1 MKTKV
6 AVLFGGKSVEHEVS
20 IISGIQAFCALNRDK
35 YDPIPLYISK
45 DNKFYT
51 GAHMGEIDSYKNL
64 NRCLSEA
71 TRVLLVPASG
81 GVDMIR
87 YPMKKFGSNLV
98 DSFNV
103 AIPVV
108 HGTNVED
115 GTLMGM
121 LEMLGVPYAGCDLTS
136 SALGM
141 DKYLMKAALRQ
152 AGIPVLGALQFTGK
166 EHALDSAAVVAAI
179 EEKFPYPVIVKPV
192 NLGSSVGIS
201 KASDRAGLEQALDTA
216 LGFSARVLVEPA
228 VQNLREIN
236 CAVLGD
242 TDSVRPSACEEPAGS
257 DEILSYKDKYLSG
270 GKSAK
275 SGGAKSAGMSSLKRR
290 CPADIPAEL
299 TEKVQQLACDTFRAL
314 GCSGVSRIDFLNDT
328 ESGGL
333 WVNEINTIPGSLA
346 FYLWEAAGLPF
357 DQLLD
362 QMIDLAFKRQRD
374 RAALTFSYDTNIL
387 DSVSLGGA
395 KGAKSGG
402 KA

>member
-6 AVLFGGKSVEHEVS
+6 AVLFGGNSVEHEVS
-20 IISGIQAFCALNRDK
+20 IISGIQAFCALNREK

-45 DNKFYT
+45 DNTFYT
-51 GAHMGEIDSYKNL
+51 GPHMGEIDSYKNL
-64 NRCLSEA
+64 ERCLSEA
-71 TRVLLVPASG
+71 IRVLLVPSSG

-87 YPMKKFGSNLV
+87 YPMKKFGNNLV

-152 AGIPVLGALQFTGK
+152 AGLPVLDALQFTGK
-166 EHALDSAAVVAAI
+166 EHALDSAAVVKAI
-179 EEKFPYPVIVKPV
+179 EERFPYPVIVKPV

-201 KASDRAGLEQALDTA
+201 KASDRAGLERALDTA

-242 TDSVRPSACEEPAGS
+242 ADSVQPSACEEPAGS
-257 DEILSYKDKYLSG
+257 DEILSYRDKYLSG

-290 CPADIPAEL
+290 CPADIPDEL
-299 TEKVQQLACDTFRAL
+299 TAQVQRLACETFRAL

-328 ESGGL
+328 ASGEL

-357 DQLLD
+357 DRLLD
-362 QMIDLAFKRQRD
+362 RMIDLAFKRQRD

-387 DSVSLGGA
+387 DGVSLG
-395 KGAKSGG
+395 GAKSGG